1 MTRPLA
7 NFVTRPHRSPPRGIT
22 AAIHSLEG
30 RRLRPDL
37 QPGTDIRPFR
47 ESRFYCFRFGVDGCR
62 PYPVTRL
69 RLHSCIA
76 LLVPNNAFWMRL
88 KETRICSVIARI
100 LKGLRSGVNNPG
112 FPGAGIFPSA
122 RVHEA
127 FHSPAVV
134 PLKKNSGMTQEVC
147 SPAVSNST
155 QLILIR
161 HCLLP
166 APA

>member
-1 MTRPLA
+1 MTWHGRILSPVRLA
-7 NFVTRPHRSPPRGIT
+7 SRQGGVT
-22 AAIHSLEG
+22 AAIHPLGG
-30 RRLRPDL
+30 RSLRPDL
-37 QPGTDIRPFR
+37 QPGTA
-47 ESRFYCFRFGVDGCR
+47 SGLSAN
-62 PYPVTRL
+62 PVSIASVSVLMVAGHITRL
-69 RLHSCIA
+69 LLHPCIA
-76 LLVPNNAFWMRL
+76 LLVPNSAFGMRL

-100 LKGLRSGVNNPG
+100 LKGLRTGVNNPG

-127 FHSPAVV
+127 FHFARCCS
-134 PLKKNSGMTQEVC
+134 LKKNSGMTQEVC

-161 HCLLP
+161 HCWLP